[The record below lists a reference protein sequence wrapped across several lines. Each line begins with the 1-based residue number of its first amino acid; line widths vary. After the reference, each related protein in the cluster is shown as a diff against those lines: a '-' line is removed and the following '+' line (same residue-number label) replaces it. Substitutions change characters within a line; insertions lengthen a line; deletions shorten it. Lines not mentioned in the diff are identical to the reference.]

1 MSRMR
6 NLDEKIIVKTKHGEL
21 TLEQLAEVQ
30 PGLARLMKEIGDG
43 FHVLYHA
50 AKSGNWKLAEHEQ
63 KVTIS
68 ILKVGV
74 TLRPK
79 FHEDITSFIQSH
91 LHTLGERIKSK
102 DWKRFEHA
110 YGNAVGETNKLHEK
124 YEYGNSHYKI
134 PTNPPEYYDLSP
146 RDEQTSQPFNLHS
159 RNHYCV

>member
-1 MSRMR
+1 MR

-30 PGLARLMKEIGDG
+30 PGLARLMKEIGDR

-50 AKSGNWKLAEHEQ
+50 AKEGNWKLAEHEQ

-68 ILKVGV
+68 ILKVGT

-79 FHEDITSFIQSH
+79 YHQDITSFIESR
-91 LHTLGERIKSK
+91 LHPLGECIKAK

-110 YGNAVGETNKLHEK
+110 YTNAIDETNKLHEK
-124 YEYGNSHYKI
+124 YGYGFIRYKLDL
-134 PTNPPEYYDLSP
+134 NPPEYYDLSS
-146 RDEQTSQPFNLHS
+146 RD
-159 RNHYCV
+159 